1 MCLLSQRSLLLAMLL
16 TARYFPRVGSLSP
29 YFHSGLRQRAYQV
42 SEERGARYRRPDA
55 GLDSGVIAA
64 GQRARCPSADL
75 IAEPA
80 HLPCDAVS
88 HADLRQV

>member
-1 MCLLSQRSLLLAMLL
+1 M
-16 TARYFPRVGSLSP
+16 
-29 YFHSGLRQRAYQV
+29 
-42 SEERGARYRRPDA
+42 SEERGARYWRPDA

-80 HLPCDAVS
+80 HLLFDVVS